1 MHVSICTDEGGGTV
15 TMIMRT
21 RKAWIGLGAGV
32 VAVLAGVSLFLQSLG
47 PKVLDCPVTRTD
59 VGQVVYEMPV
69 CE

>member
-1 MHVSICTDEGGGTV
+1 
-15 TMIMRT
+15 MIMRT